1 MPPTRKQAETFDE
14 HLGAVVEALALP
26 HGGRDFLVTLLDWS
40 KGTVIRRISGETPF
54 LVREIEIIA
63 PQLNTTSRDLVAQ
76 ALRNYAAGTEE
87 QGVAKLRTHH
97 KPKSVAPASFEE
109 HKAKKQKQ
117 LREMSTER
125 IEQIGERAAIHD
137 TELEQDEP
145 DAP

>member
-26 HGGRDFLVTLLDWS
+26 HGGRDYLVTLLDWS

-63 PQLNTTSRDLVAQ
+63 PRLNTTSHDLVAQ
-76 ALRNYAAGTEE
+76 ALRNYSDGTEE
-87 QGVAKLRTHH
+87 QGIIKLRAHH
-97 KPKSVAPASFEE
+97 EPKSEAPASFED
-109 HKAKKQKQ
+109 HKKKKQEA
-117 LREMSTER
+117 LRKMSTER
-125 IEQIGERAAIHD
+125 MEQIEERAAIHD